1 MTDATYR
8 FTTDE
13 TDRRWRTEAAVR
25 SLAEHLGGEGV
36 SEDDWWVDYEYESGP
51 GKIADPVRALEGIAA
66 VADAVESQ
74 ARTYVWEA
82 RKLGRSWTDIGAA
95 LRISKQAAHKR
106 FSTLDPTRNGRAIDH
121 KTQGGSPL
129 H

>member
-1 MTDATYR
+1 MADTTYR

-13 TDRRWRTEAAVR
+13 TDRRYRTEAAVR

-36 SEDDWWVDYEYESGP
+36 PDDEWWVDFEYSDGP

-66 VADAVESQ
+66 IAEALEWQ

-82 RKLGRSWTDIGAA
+82 RKLDRSWADIGAA
-95 LRISKQAAHKR
+95 LGISKQAAHKR
-106 FSTLDPTRNGRAIDH
+106 FSTLDRVRNGVIVDH